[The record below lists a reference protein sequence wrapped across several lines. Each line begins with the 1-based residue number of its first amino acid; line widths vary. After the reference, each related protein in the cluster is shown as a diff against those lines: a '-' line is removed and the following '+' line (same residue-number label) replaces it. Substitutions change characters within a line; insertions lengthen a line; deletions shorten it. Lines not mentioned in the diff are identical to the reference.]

1 MRCAGTFPPTHSS
14 VRDLLV
20 HADTTCS
27 GCPKAGDILVRR
39 QQLLPVFLTLLTIVC
54 VTFGGATVASAQQS
68 AVSVSVDASPE
79 DPVVGETTTFNVTVT
94 NQEGSNSIADVSSIM
109 LRTNQEHY
117 ERVEDVGSL
126 APGGSLTVKMTT
138 TFEQAGQKNLK
149 AHVSAKR
156 ASGGNLRAIYSPVT
170 VDVQE
175 LDINGGLSTAS
186 NGSDET
192 TVTFTNYGNVEL
204 SNIEITATADDSVR
218 DNRDVFDVDPDEET
232 SVTFDTGEY
241 DTDIINFSATYTV
254 RGEQYETTRTATRDQ
269 QVTGEIR
276 LTSIDVAASGSTV
289 SIDGEAANIGGTDVE
304 SVLIS
309 IPTTDGITPAGGSG
323 EYFVGSVDASEF
335 STFELT
341 ASVERDTVPIRVAY
355 IADNDRVTKTQTV
368 DVSSLNTTTG
378 AAGQTQPEA
387 TSGGEQNQS
396 GLPLL
401 PIIFGVVLVLTLGG
415 LGRYLWNRE

>member
-1 MRCAGTFPPTHSS
+1 
-14 VRDLLV
+14 
-20 HADTTCS
+20 
-27 GCPKAGDILVRR
+27 
-39 QQLLPVFLTLLTIVC
+39 
-54 VTFGGATVASAQQS
+54 
-68 AVSVSVDASPE
+68 
-79 DPVVGETTTFNVTVT
+79 
-94 NQEGSNSIADVSSIM
+94 
-109 LRTNQEHY
+109 
-117 ERVEDVGSL
+117 
-126 APGGSLTVKMTT
+126 
-138 TFEQAGQKNLK
+138 
-149 AHVSAKR
+149 
-156 ASGGNLRAIYSPVT
+156 
-170 VDVQE
+170 
-175 LDINGGLSTAS
+175 
-186 NGSDET
+186 
-192 TVTFTNYGNVEL
+192 
-204 SNIEITATADDSVR
+204 
-218 DNRDVFDVDPDEET
+218 VFDVDPVEET

-276 LTSIDVAASGSTV
+276 LTSIDVTASGSTV

-368 DVSSLNTTTG
+368 G
-378 AAGQTQPEA
+378 AAERTQPEA

-401 PIIFGVVLVLTLGG
+401 PIILGIVLVLTLGG

>member
-1 MRCAGTFPPTHSS
+1 M
-14 VRDLLV
+14 
-20 HADTTCS
+20 
-27 GCPKAGDILVRR
+27 RR
-39 QQLLPVFLTLLTIVC
+39 QQLLPVFFTLLTIVC
-54 VTFGGATVASAQQS
+54 VTFGGVTVASAQQS
-68 AVSVSVDASPE
+68 AVSVSVDALPE

-94 NQEGSNSIADVSSIM
+94 NQEGSNSIAEVSSIM

-149 AHVSAKR
+149 AHVSAER

-175 LDINGGLSTAS
+175 LDINGGLSTAT

-192 TVTFTNYGNVEL
+192 VVTFTNYGNVEL
-204 SNIEITATADDSVR
+204 SNIKITATADDSVR
-218 DNRDVFDVDPDEET
+218 DSRDVFDVNPDEET
-232 SVTFDTGEY
+232 SVTFDIGEY
-241 DTDIINFSATYTV
+241 DTGTINFSAIYTA
-254 RGEQYETTRTATRDQ
+254 RGEQYETMGTATRDQ

-276 LTSIDVAASGSTV
+276 LTSIDVTASGSTV

-304 SVLIS
+304 SVLIT

-341 ASVERDTVPIRVAY
+341 ANTERDTVPITIAY
-355 IADNDRVTKTQTV
+355 IADNDRVTTTQTV
-368 DVSSLNTTTG
+368 DIPSLNATNG

-401 PIIFGVVLVLTLGG
+401 LIILGAVLVLGLGG
-415 LGRYLWNRE
+415 LGRYLWNSE

>member
-1 MRCAGTFPPTHSS
+1 M
-14 VRDLLV
+14 
-20 HADTTCS
+20 
-27 GCPKAGDILVRR
+27 RR

-368 DVSSLNTTTG
+368 DVSSLAVLNARRRQHRIFDIRSSTG
-378 AAGQTQPEA
+378 
-387 TSGGEQNQS
+387 SGALAVDSQ
-396 GLPLL
+396 
-401 PIIFGVVLVLTLGG
+401 I
-415 LGRYLWNRE
+415 GRFDSSRIVRRPKHQFHKIPDKP